1 MEEKQVAGQ
10 HRLTIDNRKSGT
22 FTGVTDIVSFDPNE
36 ILLQTE
42 LGMLHVK
49 GRGLHVSRLD
59 LAKKEVEMQGE
70 VEAFHYTG
78 SPQKKAPGGI
88 LTRVFGS

>member
-1 MEEKQVAGQ
+1 MEEKQVTGQ

-22 FTGVTDIVSFDPNE
+22 FTGVLDIVSFDPNE

-49 GRGLHVSRLD
+49 GKGLHVNRLD

-78 SPQKKAPGGI
+78 SAPKKTTGSI
-88 LTRVFGS
+88 LGRVFGA

>member
-1 MEEKQVAGQ
+1 MEEKQATGQ
-10 HRLTIDNRKSGT
+10 HRLTIDNRKSGS
-22 FTGVTDIVSFDPNE
+22 FTGVLDIVSFDPNE

-49 GRGLHVSRLD
+49 GRGLHVNRLD
-59 LAKKEVEMQGE
+59 LAKKEVEMAGE

-78 SPQKKAPGGI
+78 SPQKKTSGG
-88 LTRVFGS
+88 LLARVFGP